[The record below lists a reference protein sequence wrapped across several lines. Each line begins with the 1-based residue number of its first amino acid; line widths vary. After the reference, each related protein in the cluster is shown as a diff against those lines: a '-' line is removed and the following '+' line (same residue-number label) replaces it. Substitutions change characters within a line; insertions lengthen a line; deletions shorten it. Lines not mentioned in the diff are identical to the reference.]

1 MALATVRGLVG
12 LSQVRPPVVPMA
24 VSRPAAYLLEQY
36 GASARAEGGPVRRDG
51 VVLVAAFIAGLLSTA
66 EALDDTPACGWP
78 TSECSVQ
85 RESGAAVAPGG
96 AAVAPG
102 AGAEHDEV
110 PDLSAW
116 FEPAPVEQP
125 PARGGG

>member
-1 MALATVRGLVG
+1 M
-12 LSQVRPPVVPMA
+12 
-24 VSRPAAYLLEQY
+24 
-36 GASARAEGGPVRRDG
+36 RRDG
-51 VVLVAAFIAGLLSTA
+51 VVLVAAFVAGLLSTA

-85 RESGAAVAPGG
+85 RESGAAVAPG
-96 AAVAPG
+96 

-116 FEPAPVEQP
+116 FEPAPAEQP